1 MEYRTLGRSGLKV
14 SVLTMGTFTFGG
26 AGPFAMV
33 GQQGVPEARRLV
45 DLCIDAGVNLF
56 DTANMYSNGLAEEI
70 LGEVLDGRRDRVLI
84 TSKARM
90 RTGDGPNDEG
100 VSRHHLIRE
109 CERSL
114 KRLRTDHIDIY
125 YMHEWDGTTPVEEK
139 LAALDTLVSQGKV
152 RYIGCSNY
160 SGWHVMKSLAVSDRD
175 RRPRFVTQQIHYT
188 LEAREAEYELLPI
201 SVDQGLGVLVW
212 SPLAAGLLT
221 GKHRRDQAAP
231 EGSRQF
237 AGWTEP
243 PIRDVE
249 KLWAIV
255 DVLVEIG
262 AARGVSAAQIALAW
276 LLGRPG
282 ITSLVIGGRN
292 EAQFRDN
299 FGAVGLKLSE
309 EPRSSPGLTR
319 VWRRPAAIPAR
330 PPCRLRG
337 GIRSRRIRCSRAHPA
352 RAARERRPVLRC
364 RVRGGR
370 GRRRS
375 GRGR

>member
-14 SVLTMGTFTFGG
+14 SVITMGTFTFGG
-26 AGPFAMV
+26 KGDFGMV
-33 GQQGVPEARRLV
+33 GKQGVPEARRLV
-45 DLCIDAGVNLF
+45 DLCIDNGVNLF
-56 DTANMYSNGLAEEI
+56 DTANMYSTGLAEEI
-70 LGEVLDGRRDRVLI
+70 LGEVLEGRREKVLV

-90 RTGDGPNDEG
+90 RIGDGPNDEG
-100 VSRHHLIRE
+100 VSRYHLIRE

-139 LAALDTLVSQGKV
+139 MAALDTLVQQGKV
-152 RYIGCSNY
+152 RYVGCSNY
-160 SGWHVMKSLAVSDRD
+160 SGWHIMKSLMASERD

-221 GKHRRDQAAP
+221 GKHRRGAPAP

-243 PIRDVE
+243 PIRDEE
-249 KLWAIV
+249 KLWSIV

-262 AARGVSAAQIALAW
+262 DAHGVSAAQVALAW
-276 LLGRPG
+276 LLTRPG
-282 ITSLVIGGRN
+282 VSSLVVGGRN

-299 FGAVGLKLSE
+299 FGAVSLRLAE
-309 EPRSSPGLTR
+309 DELTR
-319 VWRRPAAIPAR
+319 LNQV
-330 PPCRLRG
+330 
-337 GIRSRRIRCSRAHPA
+337 SRVPYIYPYWHQRNFATDRFCEADWALHRDYPDA
-352 RAARERRPVLRC
+352 
-364 RVRGGR
+364 
-370 GRRRS
+370 
-375 GRGR
+375 

>member
-26 AGPFAMV
+26 QGPFAMV
-33 GQQGVPEARRLV
+33 GKQSVDDARRLV
-45 DLCIDAGVNLF
+45 DVCIDAGVNLF
-56 DTANMYSNGLAEEI
+56 DTANMYSSGMSEEI
-70 LGEVLDGRRDRVLI
+70 LGQVLEGRRDDVLI

-90 RTGDGPNDEG
+90 RIGTGPNDEG
-100 VSRHHLIRE
+100 VSRYHLIRE

-139 LAALDTLVSQGKV
+139 LAALDTLVQQGKV

-160 SGWHVMKSLAVSDRD
+160 SGWHVMKSLAASDRD

-221 GKHRRDQAAP
+221 GKHRRGQATP

-243 PIRDVE
+243 PIRDAE
-249 KLWAIV
+249 KLWNIV
-255 DVLVEIG
+255 DVLVDIG
-262 AARGVSAAQIALAW
+262 ESRGVSAAQIALAW

-282 ITSLVIGGRN
+282 ISSLVVGGRN

-299 FGAVGLKLSE
+299 FSAVDLKLTEEERKRLNDVSAVPMIYPYWHQQNFASDRFSE
-309 EPRSSPGLTR
+309 ADWALHRDYAKSE
-319 VWRRPAAIPAR
+319 
-330 PPCRLRG
+330 
-337 GIRSRRIRCSRAHPA
+337 
-352 RAARERRPVLRC
+352 
-364 RVRGGR
+364 
-370 GRRRS
+370 
-375 GRGR
+375 